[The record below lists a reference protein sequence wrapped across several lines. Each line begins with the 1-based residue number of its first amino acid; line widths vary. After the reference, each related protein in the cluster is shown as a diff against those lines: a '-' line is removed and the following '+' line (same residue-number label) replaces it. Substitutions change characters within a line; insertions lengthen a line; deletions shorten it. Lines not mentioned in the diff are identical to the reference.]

1 VEEKPEKKH
10 SNFKNRKKN
19 ISLKGNVRPEGRIYY
34 SSHKTEM
41 ILLKTNLK
49 KTKFL
54 IKQIL
59 REKIEGKKQCKTKK
73 IEIKRI
79 RNKFDI

>member
-34 SSHKTEM
+34 SSYKTGM
-41 ILLKTNLK
+41 ILLKTNLKK

-73 IEIKRI
+73 N
-79 RNKFDI
+79 RN

>member
-1 VEEKPEKKH
+1 VKEKPEKKH

-34 SSHKTEM
+34 SSYKTGM

-49 KTKFL
+49 K
-54 IKQIL
+54 
-59 REKIEGKKQCKTKK
+59 KKQ
-73 IEIKRI
+73 
-79 RNKFDI
+79 NS

>member
-19 ISLKGNVRPEGRIYY
+19 ISLKGNVRPEDRIYY
-34 SSHKTEM
+34 SSYKTGM
-41 ILLKTNLK
+41 ILLKTNLKK

-73 IEIKRI
+73 N
-79 RNKFDI
+79 RN